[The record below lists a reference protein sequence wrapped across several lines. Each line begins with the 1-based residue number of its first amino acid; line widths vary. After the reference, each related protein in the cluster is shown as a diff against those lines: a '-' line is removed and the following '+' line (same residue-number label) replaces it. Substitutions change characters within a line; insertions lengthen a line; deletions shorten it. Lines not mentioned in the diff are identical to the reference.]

1 MDTVHQ
7 VLKGPLNYS
16 HSIFL
21 VFNYH
26 LSLPTT
32 SSRNTFWV
40 QRHYHHHR
48 TLAKI
53 VIIIIITITEHF
65 PESALMTLFMRPK
78 PLLPTLTK
86 SSDHFHHLCHHHS
99 HQSHHQQQHHPSCC
113 KGGLQEDES
122 VSISPFYPPLITYQI
137 PTGACCSYL
146 LHICKLHTYF
156 IYCVLNC
163 IFRIF
168 GVMKAFYNINMNQGM
183 NSQMHR
189 KHMIAVILSPHLD
202 MI

>member
-7 VLKGPLNYS
+7 IVKGHLKYS

-26 LSLPTT
+26 LSP
-32 SSRNTFWV
+32 R
-40 QRHYHHHR
+40 QHHYKTLSAIIIKR

-53 VIIIIITITEHF
+53 VIIIIIIITEHF

-86 SSDHFHHLCHHHS
+86 SSDHFHHLCHHHR

-113 KGGLQEDES
+113 KGGLEEDES

-146 LHICKLHTYF
+146 LHICKLYTYF
-156 IYCVLNC
+156 IFLC
-163 IFRIF
+163 I
-168 GVMKAFYNINMNQGM
+168 AF
-183 NSQMHR
+183 S
-189 KHMIAVILSPHLD
+189 
-202 MI
+202 

>member
-1 MDTVHQ
+1 MPER
-7 VLKGPLNYS
+7 KRFF
-16 HSIFL
+16 SID
-21 VFNYH
+21 VF
-26 LSLPTT
+26 P
-32 SSRNTFWV
+32 
-40 QRHYHHHR
+40 YHHHR

-86 SSDHFHHLCHHHS
+86 SSDHFHHLCHHHR

-113 KGGLQEDES
+113 KGGLEEDES

-146 LHICKLHTYF
+146 LHICKLYTYF
-156 IYCVLNC
+156 ICCVLKC

-168 GVMKAFYNINMNQGM
+168 GGWKYSTISIWIREWIF
-183 NSQMHR
+183 
-189 KHMIAVILSPHLD
+189 KCIANTWLLLSSVH
-202 MI
+202 I

>member
-7 VLKGPLNYS
+7 IVKGPLKYS

-21 VFNYH
+21 VFDYH

-32 SSRNTFWV
+32 SPQNTLGV
-40 QRHYHHHR
+40 RRHYHHHR

-53 VIIIIITITEHF
+53 VIIIIIITITEHF

-113 KGGLQEDES
+113 KGGLEEDES

-146 LHICKLHTYF
+146 LHICKLYTYF
-156 IYCVLNC
+156 IYCALHFSD
-163 IFRIF
+163 IWRD
-168 GVMKAFYNINMNQGM
+168 KSNINMNQGM

>member
-7 VLKGPLNYS
+7 IVMGPFKYS
-16 HSIFL
+16 HSIFWFSIIPPDNIITKHCTL
-21 VFNYH
+21 
-26 LSLPTT
+26 
-32 SSRNTFWV
+32 WV
-40 QRHYHHHR
+40 YRHHHHHR

-86 SSDHFHHLCHHHS
+86 SSDHFHHLCHHHR

-113 KGGLQEDES
+113 KGGLEEDES

-146 LHICKLHTYF
+146 LHIYVSFIPISFYLLCIKLHF
-156 IYCVLNC
+156 P
-163 IFRIF
+163 
-168 GVMKAFYNINMNQGM
+168 GMKAFYNINMNQGK

>member
-7 VLKGPLNYS
+7 IVMGPFKYS
-16 HSIFL
+16 HSIFWFSIIPPDNIITKHCTL
-21 VFNYH
+21 
-26 LSLPTT
+26 
-32 SSRNTFWV
+32 WV
-40 QRHYHHHR
+40 YRHHHHHR

-53 VIIIIITITEHF
+53 IIIIIITITEHF

-86 SSDHFHHLCHHHS
+86 SSDHFHHFCHHHR

-146 LHICKLHTYF
+146 LHICKLYTYF
-156 IYCVLNC
+156 IYCALHFSD
-163 IFRIF
+163 IW
-168 GVMKAFYNINMNQGM
+168 GDKSNINMNQGM
-183 NSQMHR
+183 NIQMHR
-189 KHMIAVILSPHLD
+189 KHMIAVILSQHHDLHQT
-202 MI
+202 